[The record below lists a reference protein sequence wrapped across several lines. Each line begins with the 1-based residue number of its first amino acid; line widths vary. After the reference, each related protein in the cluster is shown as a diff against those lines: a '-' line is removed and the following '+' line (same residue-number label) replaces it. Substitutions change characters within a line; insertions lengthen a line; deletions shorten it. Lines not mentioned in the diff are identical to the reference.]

1 MAAVMF
7 VCTVAT
13 AALGYSSAQA
23 QGLWPD
29 EADSDYYGNYGRH
42 DRGYNSDQ
50 ADYGDEPLYEP
61 VPRVRRQ
68 PQHAKRP
75 HSHGTRAT
83 VVPATKPQGPLII
96 AISINHQHLKIYD
109 ANGLFAESPVS
120 TGMRGHSTPMGAFSI
135 IQKNKWH
142 RSNIYS
148 GAPMPYMQRITW
160 SGIAL
165 HAGVLP
171 GYPASHGCI
180 RMPNSFA
187 MRMWG
192 WTRMGARVVITP
204 GDITPV
210 DFSHPSLM
218 TKKPVPVAAA
228 PVAAPKP
235 AETPQPPA
243 APQADKAEIIKIAA
257 NEADAKPE
265 LHTLELRISSI
276 ADKATP
282 MPADDNNVTPAPGAS
297 DNTEAAKPGDAPVSA
312 DKAVA
317 PLVKRTGHVAAFIS
331 RKTGRLYVRQ
341 NFEPLFDVPVTIT
354 GDRPLG
360 THIFTMRADK
370 ENAGDFRWSVV
381 SLPAPAKQPHKKKAA
396 EAAPSDETPSSPSEA
411 LDRIVIPDDAR
422 QRLAEAMAPGASLT
436 VSDQGLGDE
445 TGRGTDFIV
454 PLR

>member
-1 MAAVMF
+1 MTAMLA
-7 VCTVAT
+7 CT
-13 AALGYSSAQA
+13 AAAIALAGPAARAQT
-23 QGLWPD
+23 LWSN
-29 EADSDYYGNYGRH
+29 E
-42 DRGYNSDQ
+42 
-50 ADYGDEPLYEP
+50 ADYGYGRSNHYYDRDYGYRGYYDDSDEPFYEP
-61 VPRVRRQ
+61 APRVRRHQ
-68 PQHAKRP
+68 PAKP
-75 HSHGTRAT
+75 HRYKSAT
-83 VVPATKPQGPLII
+83 VAPAAKPQGPII
-96 AISINHQHLKIYD
+96 VAISIDDQHLKVYD

-120 TGMRGHSTPMGAFSI
+120 TGMRGHSTPMGAFSV

-204 GDITPV
+204 GEITPV
-210 DFSHPSLM
+210 DFAHPMLV
-218 TKKPVPVAAA
+218 TKKPTPVAVA
-228 PVAAPKP
+228 PEAAPKP
-235 AETPQPPA
+235 PDAPNPA
-243 APQADKAEIIKIAA
+243 KAPQADKAEIIKIAA
-257 NEADAKPE
+257 NDADAKPQID
-265 LHTLELRISSI
+265 TLELRLSSV
-276 ADKATP
+276 ADKPAATP
-282 MPADDNNVTPAPGAS
+282 A
-297 DNTEAAKPGDAPVSA
+297 DNTIEAPAAGSKPEAAKPDDASA
-312 DKAVA
+312 AAPSDKA
-317 PLVKRTGHVAAFIS
+317 VKRTGHVAAFIS

-370 ENAGDFRWSVV
+370 ENAGAFRWSVV
-381 SLPAPAKQPHKKKAA
+381 SLPSPAKQAHKNKKKDI
-396 EAAPSDETPSSPSEA
+396 EAAAYDATSSTPAEA
-411 LDRIVIPDDAR
+411 LDRIAIPEDAM
-422 QRLAEAMAPGASLT
+422 QQFAEALTPGGSLI
-436 VSDQGLGDE
+436 VSDQGLGNE